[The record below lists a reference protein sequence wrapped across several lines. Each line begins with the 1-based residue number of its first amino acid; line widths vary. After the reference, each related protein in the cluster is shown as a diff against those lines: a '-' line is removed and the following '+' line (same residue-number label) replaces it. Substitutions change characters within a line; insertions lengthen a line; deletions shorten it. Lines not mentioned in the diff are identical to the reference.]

1 MSTNL
6 TSTICIAIPLLTPS
20 STEISKSYPN
30 RNRSV
35 RRCLI
40 APSCVCFTVLVRQM
54 VRFGHPQTPQR
65 GTTQTGGPPW
75 AVQST
80 VAVQRRHFRHPSV
93 DQRRQGLAGI
103 EGVPQPRPTANGN
116 HASPGHQPPVH
127 AERRESLP
135 LLQLYDVTIPEASVL
150 GVRSPSERQSV
161 RSDPSTQQARQYV
174 VWGLLLKK
182 KD

>member
-1 MSTNL
+1 M
-6 TSTICIAIPLLTPS
+6 
-20 STEISKSYPN
+20 
-30 RNRSV
+30 
-35 RRCLI
+35 
-40 APSCVCFTVLVRQM
+40 
-54 VRFGHPQTPQR
+54 
-65 GTTQTGGPPW
+65 
-75 AVQST
+75 AVQC
-80 VAVQRRHFRHPSV
+80 RHFRHPSV

-174 VWGLLLKK
+174 V
-182 KD
+182 